1 MKNSLSVKN
10 KIYLSLV
17 MVVLLALVAWTTR
30 AQGQSSNPARQVW
43 EYKIIDDQ
51 ANMTRIMNQ
60 LGSDGWE
67 LVTISPAHNTYLFK
81 RAK

>member
-30 AQGQSSNPARQVW
+30 AQGQSSNNARQAW

-51 ANMTRIMNQ
+51 ANMTRIMNLRCFQ
-60 LGSDGWE
+60 G
-67 LVTISPAHNTYLFK
+67 
-81 RAK
+81 